1 MARTSMQIADA
12 QREMRTRY
20 VGGFYGQLV
29 SGALWI
35 VSAAL
40 ATWSTPRAAITTI
53 VVGGMFIFPLT
64 ELLLRLEGER
74 VKLSANNALRQ
85 LGMQVAFV
93 LPLSMPLLAPVARYR
108 LTLFF
113 PALMILVGA
122 HYLPF
127 VFLYGMRMFAVLAVV
142 LISGGLL
149 SGVYLTDSFSAGAWF
164 AGAVLV
170 AFAVVGRSIA
180 ARETGAAAPASL
192 EPARS

>member
-1 MARTSMQIADA
+1 MQIADA

-53 VVGGMFIFPLT
+53 VIGGCFIFPLT
-64 ELLLRLEGER
+64 EMLLRLEGER

-142 LISGGLL
+142 LIGGGLS
-149 SGVYLTDSFSAGAWF
+149 SGMYLTDSLSAGAWF

-180 ARETGAAAPASL
+180 ARETWTTPPASL

>member
-1 MARTSMQIADA
+1 MQIADA

>member
-1 MARTSMQIADA
+1 MQIDEA
-12 QREMRTRY
+12 QLEMRTRY

-29 SGALWI
+29 SGILWL

-64 ELLLRLEGER
+64 ELLLRLEGAR
-74 VKLSANNALRQ
+74 ATLSPTNSLRQ

-113 PALMILVGA
+113 PALMLLVGA

-149 SGVYLTDSFSAGAWF
+149 SGMYLTDSFSAGAWF
-164 AGAVLV
+164 AGGVLMI
-170 AFAVVGRSIA
+170 FAVAGRMIA
-180 ARETGAAAPASL
+180 DRERQTTPPVSL

>member
-1 MARTSMQIADA
+1 MPIADA
-12 QREMRTRY
+12 QLEMRTRY

-29 SGALWI
+29 SGALWL

-64 ELLLRLEGER
+64 ELLLRLEGAR
-74 VKLSANNALRQ
+74 ATLSANNALRQ

-113 PALMILVGA
+113 PALMVLVGA

-127 VFLYGMRMFAVLAVV
+127 VFLYGMRMFAALAVV
-142 LISGGLL
+142 LIGGGLV
-149 SGVYLTDSFSAGAWF
+149 SGIYLPGSFSASAWF
-164 AGAVLV
+164 AGSVLM
-170 AFAVVGRSIA
+170 AFAVIGRLLV
-180 ARETGAAAPASL
+180 ARETLSAQPSL

>member
-1 MARTSMQIADA
+1 MQIDEA
-12 QREMRTRY
+12 QLEMRTRY

-29 SGALWI
+29 SGILWL

-64 ELLLRLEGER
+64 ELLLRLEGAR
-74 VKLSANNALRQ
+74 ATLSPTNSLRQ

-113 PALMILVGA
+113 PALMLLVGA

-149 SGVYLTDSFSAGAWF
+149 SGMYLTDSFSAGAWF
-164 AGAVLV
+164 AGGVLMI
-170 AFAVVGRSIA
+170 FAVAGRMIA
-180 ARETGAAAPASL
+180 GRERQITPPVSL